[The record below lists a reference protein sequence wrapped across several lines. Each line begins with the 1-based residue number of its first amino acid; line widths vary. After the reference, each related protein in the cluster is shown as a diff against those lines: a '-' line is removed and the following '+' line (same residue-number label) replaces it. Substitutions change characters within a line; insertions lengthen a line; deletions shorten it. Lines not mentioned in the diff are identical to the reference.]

1 MTMEPIAE
9 VVTVST
15 VEVVAQCF
23 PPPTLDFPAV
33 PPLGSW
39 VAIDDGNDD
48 GDAPRSSVLAVVYF
62 AETVPMDGLHRP
74 VALGLSLAELRS
86 QQPQV
91 FATLKTEFRA
101 LVVGFRRDRR
111 VYHHLPAQ
119 PPRLHQMVRRCT
131 IAEVQDITANPTF
144 VRSLLRP
151 THVPTEELVA
161 AVLRQ
166 AYRDRQGDR
175 PWLVQVGKQLALLLG
190 EDYDRL
196 TAILERVYL

>member
-23 PPPTLDFPAV
+23 PPPTLDFPTV
-33 PPLGSW
+33 PPLGAW
-39 VAIDDGNDD
+39 VAIDDGDRPD
-48 GDAPRSSVLAVVYF
+48 CTIFGVVSF
-62 AETVPMDGLHRP
+62 AETLPIDGLHRP
-74 VALGLSLAELRS
+74 VALGLSLDELRS

-91 FATLKTEFRA
+91 FATLKTEFQA
-101 LVVGFRRDRR
+101 LVVGFRQHHRIH
-111 VYHHLPAQ
+111 HHLPEQ
-119 PPRLHQMVRRCT
+119 PPRLHQPVRRCT
-131 IAEVQDITANPTF
+131 PQEVHDLTAVPTF
-144 VRSLLRP
+144 VRPLLRP

-166 AYRDRQGDR
+166 AYRDRRGDR
-175 PWLVQVGKQLALLLG
+175 PWLVQTGRQLALLLG

>member
-1 MTMEPIAE
+1 MQPIAE

-23 PPPTLDFPAV
+23 PPPTLDFPTV
-33 PPLGSW
+33 PPLGAW
-39 VAIDDGNDD
+39 VAMDDDD
-48 GDAPRSSVLAVVYF
+48 RPDRTVFGVVSF
-62 AETVPMDGLHRP
+62 AETLPSDGLHRP

-91 FATLKTEFRA
+91 FATLKTEFHA
-101 LVVGFRRDRR
+101 LLVGFRQQNRIH
-111 VYHHLPAQ
+111 HHLPEQ
-119 PPRLHQMVRRCT
+119 PPRLHQPVRLCPPP
-131 IAEVQDITANPTF
+131 EVNAFTAVPSF
-144 VRSLLRP
+144 VRALLRP

-166 AYRDRQGDR
+166 AYRHRQGDR
-175 PWLVQVGKQLALLLG
+175 PWLVQTGRQLALLLG

-196 TAILERVYL
+196 TAILERIYL

>member
-9 VVTVST
+9 VVSVST
-15 VEVVAQCF
+15 VAVVAQCF

-33 PPLGSW
+33 PPLGAW
-39 VAIDDGNDD
+39 VAMDDEERTVFG
-48 GDAPRSSVLAVVYF
+48 VVAF
-62 AETVPMDGLHRP
+62 AETLPIDGLHRP
-74 VALGLSLAELRS
+74 VALGLSLDELRS

-91 FATLKTEFRA
+91 FATLKTEFQA
-101 LVVGFRRDRR
+101 LVVGFRQHHRIH
-111 VYHHLPAQ
+111 HHLPEQ
-119 PPRLHQMVRRCT
+119 PPRLHQPVRRCT
-131 IAEVQDITANPTF
+131 PQEVHDLTAVPTF
-144 VRSLLRP
+144 VRPLLRP

-166 AYRDRQGDR
+166 AYRDRRGDR
-175 PWLVQVGKQLALLLG
+175 PWLVQTGRQLALLLG